1 MTIIKFIKNNK
12 DIINK
17 EFEINNLEE
26 FKLVYKKPNEVL
38 NFIFKG
44 SGTFGNVFQ
53 VTNNTNETSIIPKG
67 HSLVVKIMKRKR
79 LYELDKTKK
88 IQEVINSSKN
98 KYIIDKYVMN
108 IYNVD
113 MDNDL
118 IFLEYI
124 EGNTLD
130 EYIKKTNLS
139 DNELNIFFI
148 KTLLSIKV
156 FHNMLNYSHRDIKG
170 RNIIYVPETG
180 IMKCIDY
187 GFICKLNN
195 KNCSN
200 KYEGTGNYIHPDMN
214 KKYSAHKYNN
224 TIKFP
229 DSIAQDFFST
239 IILLLKIYA
248 IHKKT
253 QIGGSNQGGRNIS
266 NKTMGNL
273 PKPMGN
279 LPKPMGNLPK
289 PMGNLPNNQTKF
301 NTRINLRNKKL
312 NLKNTRINLRKSNNL
327 KLDNILIDIIYKYDT
342 SFRIKKETNKKI
354 KIKQRFESKF
364 VLLQDLMK
372 INENNIDNDIIKEL
386 IKIIKTYWD
395 FQMNTFCINKKKNIL
410 ISNFIFD
417 TLVFNS
423 LSKIPDSE
431 EKNSLLFDW
440 SIIYSSNLN
449 V

>member
-1 MTIIKFIKNNK
+1 MTIIRFIKNNK
-12 DIINK
+12 DIINQ
-17 EFEINNLEE
+17 EFEINKSKD

-38 NFIFKG
+38 NFLFKG

-53 VTNNTNETSIIPKG
+53 VTNNTNETSIIQKG
-67 HSLVVKIMKRKR
+67 QSLVLKIMKRKH
-79 LYELDKTKK
+79 LEELEKTKK

-98 KYIIDKYVMN
+98 KYIINKYVMN
-108 IYNVD
+108 IHNVD

-124 EGNTLD
+124 EGNTLE

-170 RNIIYVPETG
+170 KNIIYVPETG

-187 GFICKLNN
+187 GFICELNN

-200 KYEGTGNYIHPDMN
+200 KYEGTGTYIHPDMN
-214 KKYSAHKYNN
+214 KKYSTRKYNN

-248 IHKKT
+248 NHKKT

-266 NKTMGNL
+266 NK
-273 PKPMGN
+273 PMGN
-279 LPKPMGNLPK
+279 LPKN
-289 PMGNLPNNQTKF
+289 MGNLPNNQTKF

-312 NLKNTRINLRKSNNL
+312 NLKNTRINLRKRNNL
-327 KLDNILIDIIYKYDT
+327 KLDNIIIDIIYKYDT

-431 EKNSLLFDW
+431 KKKDLLFDW